1 MSALPIV
8 RVRPSRG
15 AGWVLDGFRL
25 FRKNPLILI
34 VLTMLVLML
43 ALALSVVPYVGAYLL
58 YLLTPIFLGG
68 MMVACRDVDA
78 GEEIEIVH
86 LFAGFRDGAAQLV
99 TVGGVYLVGNVLI
112 AGVTM
117 MLGGEALREVMQ
129 AAAAGTPQNIDPQA
143 ADKAAIAVMVA
154 AALYLPVMMLMWFAP
169 ALVMFDKLPAWRAL
183 VMSLK
188 ASLVN
193 ALPFLLYSVIMSA
206 LLMLALMLFVVGLA
220 LWVPLAVVTTYVSYR
235 DIFGSRARPA

>member
-1 MSALPIV
+1 MTAIAIA
-8 RVRPSRG
+8 RVRLTRG

-34 VLTMLVLML
+34 VLTMLVLLL
-43 ALALSVVPYVGAYLL
+43 ALALSVVPYVGVYLL
-58 YLLTPIFLGG
+58 YLLTPLFLGG
-68 MMVACRDVDA
+68 MMAACRDVDA
-78 GEEIEIVH
+78 GEEIEIAH
-86 LFAGFRDGAAQLV
+86 LFAGFREGAAQLV

-129 AAAAGTPQNIDPQA
+129 ATAAGTPQNIDPQT
-143 ADKAAIAVMVA
+143 ADKAAFAVMVA

-169 ALVMFDKLPAWRAL
+169 ALVMFDKLPAWQAL
-183 VMSLK
+183 LLSLK
-188 ASLVN
+188 ASVVN

-206 LLMLALMLFVVGLA
+206 LLMLALMLFVIGLA

-235 DIFGSRARPA
+235 DIFGARPRPA